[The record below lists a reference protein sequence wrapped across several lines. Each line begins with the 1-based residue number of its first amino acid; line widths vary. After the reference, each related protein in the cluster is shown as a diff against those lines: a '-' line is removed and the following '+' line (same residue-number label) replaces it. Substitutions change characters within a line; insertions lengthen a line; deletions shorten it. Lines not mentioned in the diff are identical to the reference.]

1 MRSVMMAL
9 ILLGAAVAI
18 AQDVNIDRSGESPI
32 EAKFAPSGKVR
43 MDLCPGG
50 VKLVGV
56 DEPAVRVSFE
66 PERESVH
73 VRLDIR
79 GDRADLRMT
88 GCPHNN
94 FRVRIEVPK
103 SSSLYVRMFAGQLDV
118 NDITGDKDLEVT
130 FGQLN
135 IDAGKAETYASVD
148 ASVNSGQ
155 IDANEFNVH
164 KGGLFR
170 SFDQRGSGKYKLHA
184 HVAAGQIEIR

>member
-1 MRSVMMAL
+1 MRSVFMVL
-9 ILLGAAVAI
+9 ILFASVFAV

-43 MDLCPGG
+43 MDICPAG

-79 GDRADLRMT
+79 GDRANLRMS

-103 SSSLYVRMFAGQLDV
+103 SSSLYFRMFAGQLDV

-135 IDAGKAETYASVD
+135 IDAGEAESYASVD
-148 ASVNSGQ
+148 ASVNSGA
-155 IDANEFNVH
+155 IDANPFDIH

-170 SFDQRGSGKYKLHA
+170 SFDRSGSGKYRLHA